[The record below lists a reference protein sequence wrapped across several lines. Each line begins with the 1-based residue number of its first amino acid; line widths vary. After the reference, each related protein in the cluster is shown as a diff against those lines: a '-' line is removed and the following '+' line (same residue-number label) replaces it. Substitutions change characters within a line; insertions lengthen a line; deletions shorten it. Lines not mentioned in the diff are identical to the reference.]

1 MSEPVSTTDSRPARY
16 DFAGFYRATVVPLR
30 RYLARLTG
38 NRTEAQDLAHDAY
51 ARVYPAM
58 RDGQVETPQAFLY
71 TTARRLAINQLRHR
85 ERAQTQSCP
94 DETLDAN
101 AAPQPGVP
109 QTVIA
114 RQELARLERALAQLP
129 PGCRAVLLLRKIEM
143 LPHDEI
149 ARRLG
154 VSRSNVEKQHV
165 RALRLL
171 RDILDAE
178 SPADLREDAPAVR
191 LTSGEKLS

>member
-1 MSEPVSTTDSRPARY
+1 MSTPEPRRPRH
-16 DFAGFYRATVVPLR
+16 DFAGFYRATVAPLR

-51 ARVYPAM
+51 ARIYPAM

-85 ERAQTQSCP
+85 ELAQTQSVS

-114 RQELARLERALAQLP
+114 RQELEQLERALAQLP
-129 PGCRAVLLLRKIEM
+129 PGCRAVLLLRKVEM

-171 RDILDAE
+171 REILDAQGAARTAE
-178 SPADLREDAPAVR
+178 SGPAIR
-191 LTSGEKLS
+191 LSSGKSLP

>member
-1 MSEPVSTTDSRPARY
+1 MSDPLPAPR
-16 DFAGFYRATVVPLR
+16 DFAGFYRATLAPLR

-51 ARVYPAM
+51 ARVFPAM
-58 RDGQVETPQAFLY
+58 REGRVGAPQALLY
-71 TTARRLAINQLRHR
+71 TTARRLAINCLRHR
-85 ERAQTQSCP
+85 ERARTQSMP
-94 DETLDAN
+94 DEALDTN
-101 AAPQPGVP
+101 AAPWPGVP
-109 QTVIA
+109 QTVMA

-129 PGCRAVLLLRKIEM
+129 PGCRAVLLLRKVEL

-171 RDILDAE
+171 RELLDAPE
-178 SPADLREDAPAVR
+178 LPSAEAMPAIR
-191 LTSGEKLS
+191 LTGEGRPP